1 MSEDFLVVVRRS
13 SMAIL
18 VNIVTMDK
26 SAILFHTPEIK
37 EQYKRWLPKGQPG
50 PVKAKAKAHAT
61 RIK

>member
-1 MSEDFLVVVRRS
+1 MKNKRVRMSEDFLVVVRRS

-37 EQYKRWLPKGQPG
+37 EQYKR
-50 PVKAKAKAHAT
+50 
-61 RIK
+61 